1 MKKRVVTLFTLVVV
15 TISAYSQALSQSRCN
30 LTATNSPTVRG
41 LRLGMSTQE
50 LLALFPGSAARWAK
64 EQKEIRDAREKA
76 MAPTSNES
84 VSLVFDA
91 ATDAAKDQFASVESV
106 SVGLHKGRVTEFT
119 VQYLG
124 AEWNSIDQW
133 IARLSETLKL
143 PGQQD
148 WVVGSSE
155 TPNKVLKCAGIE
167 IEAAVQ
173 GGGSSIS
180 IRNVQYLKEVDHRAK
195 TGAETKRREFKP

>member
-1 MKKRVVTLFTLVVV
+1 
-15 TISAYSQALSQSRCN
+15 
-30 LTATNSPTVRG
+30 
-41 LRLGMSTQE
+41 
-50 LLALFPGSAARWAK
+50 
-64 EQKEIRDAREKA
+64 
-76 MAPTSNES
+76 MAC
-84 VSLVFDA
+84 
-91 ATDAAKDQFASVESV
+91 AKDQFASVESV

-180 IRNVQYLKEVDHRAK
+180 IRNVQYLKEVDDRAK